1 MKKEVKLAALE
12 LLRKHISDETCEIEK
27 NRRQINRLAD
37 TNTML
42 KRLRAKHIQV
52 LRDFE
57 KSNNCFN
64 LTSEG
69 VLY

>member
-27 NRRQINRLAD
+27 NRRHINRLAD
-37 TNTML
+37 TNAML

-57 KSNNCFN
+57 QA
-64 LTSEG
+64 
-69 VLY
+69 

>member
-57 KSNNCFN
+57 KA
-64 LTSEG
+64 
-69 VLY
+69 

>member
-12 LLRKHISDETCEIEK
+12 LLRKYISDETCEIEK

-57 KSNNCFN
+57 KA
-64 LTSEG
+64 
-69 VLY
+69 

>member
-1 MKKEVKLAALE
+1 MKKEVKQAAIE

-27 NRRQINRLAD
+27 NRCQINRLAD

-42 KRLRAKHIQV
+42 KRIRAKNIQV

-57 KSNNCFN
+57 KA
-64 LTSEG
+64 
-69 VLY
+69 

>member
-1 MKKEVKLAALE
+1 MAMKKEVKQAALE

-37 TNTML
+37 TNAML
-42 KRLRAKHIQV
+42 KRLRAKHIRV

-57 KSNNCFN
+57 KA
-64 LTSEG
+64 
-69 VLY
+69 